1 MLYCVQ
7 DYILHLC
14 RTILAAPIPTK
25 GMVWLAALASIEFF
39 SVEGVAPPAPNLETH
54 AAEGSA
60 RWLVFL
66 ELLVFVLPSNN
77 SGSVWLVLPSAEQ
90 TRVSKLGGSFDGTPN
105 SSELGNRPVWH
116 AFWLQGAA
124 AERALSGGRR
134 HCILVMIVIY
144 TILCI
149 YIMYIA
155 ALFWCTILEYMVDN
169 LGAVT
174 RSVHP
179 NNEQS
184 DFLKFLYL

>member
-1 MLYCVQ
+1 MYMEKLS
-7 DYILHLC
+7 ILHTVSNAVL
-14 RTILAAPIPTK
+14 RAGLYT
-25 GMVWLAALASIEFF
+25 ALVPYNPCSTNPYQGHGLVGSSCQHWVLLRWRRGATGSKPRE
-39 SVEGVAPPAPNLETH
+39 AH

-149 YIMYIA
+149 YIYI
-155 ALFWCTILEYMVDN
+155 
-169 LGAVT
+169 
-174 RSVHP
+174 
-179 NNEQS
+179 
-184 DFLKFLYL
+184 